1 MFRRAKKDNF
11 LTRKTQRKIKQNK
24 IMKKIKNKIMG
35 AFGVAFGA
43 CRKRAFCNI
52 AEGTHAGS
60 VTMVAGE
67 NIESPN
73 LLVKA
78 GSADNLVLIGRK
90 G

>member
-1 MFRRAKKDNF
+1 ME
-11 LTRKTQRKIKQNK
+11 
-24 IMKKIKNKIMG
+24 KIKNKLLSALG
-35 AFGVAFGA
+35 LASGH
-43 CRKRAFCNI
+43 CLRRAFCNI

-78 GSADNLVLIGRK
+78 GEAENLVVVASAEDAPIGV
-90 G
+90 